1 MTDKINH
8 RDGNTFPTL
17 KIRSPFDKLPIP
29 TPNTFLYNSHQT
41 PFLPPLPLPPQ
52 TRGPWYRPPTSA
64 KLFPRPAPRLSI
76 KALNINYII
85 THFHTVAPRGRR
97 RPGPG
102 CERLYRRTK
111 QTRRQRRDGNSP
123 RRRCSIEHWARNR
136 ASLSILGTVDGAA
149 HGPRSRDRG
158 PACPRRPSLQHLQMK
173 NVKVNIFLF
182 AFKFVT

>member
-1 MTDKINH
+1 MAPHKPFH
-8 RDGNTFPTL
+8 RCHCGT
-17 KIRSPFDKLPIP
+17 SPMICSRCNDAGGSWYSPGETETPVDDSASKLVVALETALSDYRWSLRPLC
-29 TPNTFLYNSHQT
+29 PNPCDTIGHQ
-41 PFLPPLPLPPQ
+41 
-52 TRGPWYRPPTSA
+52 
-64 KLFPRPAPRLSI
+64 
-76 KALNINYII
+76 
-85 THFHTVAPRGRR
+85 HFHTVAPRGRR

-158 PACPRRPSLQHLQMK
+158 PACPRRPSLQHSDTSDWWSES
-173 NVKVNIFLF
+173 VYWYPRIR
-182 AFKFVT
+182 